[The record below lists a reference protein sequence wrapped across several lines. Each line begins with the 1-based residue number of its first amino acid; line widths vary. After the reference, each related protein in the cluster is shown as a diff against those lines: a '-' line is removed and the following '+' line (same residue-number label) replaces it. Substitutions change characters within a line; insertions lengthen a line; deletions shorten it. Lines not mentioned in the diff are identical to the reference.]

1 MINSARGF
9 NLTGNYCSS
18 FRKQCMKISK
28 LLFLVLF
35 FSLTD
40 LFAQKIQS
48 PDEFFGYKTGEQFTP
63 HYRVLEY
70 YKYLASA
77 SKNIRIQEYG
87 RTYEGRPLFLVFI
100 ASDDNIARLEEIRGN
115 NLALTGIVD
124 GSSGIKNTEISAS
137 QPVLVWLSYNVHG
150 NESVSTEASMHTSY
164 ALLNP
169 DDQRSKSWLKNTVV
183 IIDPCLNPDGRERY
197 INFYNPVKN
206 LIPDPHP
213 FSREH
218 IEPWPGGR
226 ANHYYFD
233 LNRDWAW
240 QSQIESQ
247 HRLAVYNKWLPQVH
261 VDFHEQGINEPY
273 YFAPAAEPY
282 HQDISKWQRDFQTII
297 GKNNAKYFDQKGWM
311 YFTKERFDLLY
322 PSYGD
327 TYPVYNGSVG
337 MTYEQGGSGRAGLA
351 VINAEGDTLTLKDRI
366 EHHFTTGLS
375 TIEAASGNAAK
386 ALSEFKAY
394 FSNSRSNP
402 PGEYKSYV
410 LRGENTEKVKI
421 LAALLR
427 RNGIDFGY
435 GSSKGG
441 YGFNYLTGKNENF
454 KVDRNDLVISAFQ
467 PKSVLLKVLL
477 EPKTFVSDSA
487 TYDITAWSIP
497 YAFGLQ
503 AYASK
508 DPLKPEFQTTSE
520 QVQTVSNIVNPV
532 AFIANWNSISDVRF
546 LTELLKANIRVR
558 YSEIPFESGG
568 KRFNAGSLIIARNGN
583 AHLGEGFEKTLTDL
597 AKKSGIVL
605 QAMPSALVDKGA
617 DLGSDK
623 IRYIRKPKIVVI
635 GGESSSSLAFGEI
648 WHFFEQQINYPLTV
662 IRAQDLMR
670 INWDD
675 VDVMIFPDGNYS
687 DIGNE
692 RMQQWIRSGGKLIAM
707 EGAVSKL
714 AGIKGFDIKGK
725 EDPKKEDKNQNPYE
739 DIRAYENRE
748 RESVRTNIPGAIY
761 KVDLDHTHPLGFGF
775 PDYYFTLKLDDKVYQ
790 YLSKGWN
797 VGVLKKDN
805 YVTGFVG
812 AQVKKKLTDGLIFGV
827 QEIGNGSVVYLADN
841 PLFRSFWE
849 NGKLLFSNAV
859 FMVGQ

>member
-1 MINSARGF
+1 M
-9 NLTGNYCSS
+9 
-18 FRKQCMKISK
+18 K
-28 LLFLVLF
+28 LLKLIFLLLVF
-35 FSLTD
+35 RISD
-40 LFAQKIQS
+40 LSAQKIQS
-48 PDEFFGYKTGEQFTP
+48 PEEFLGYKAGEQFTP
-63 HYRVLEY
+63 HYRVYEY
-70 YKYLASA
+70 YKYLASV
-77 SKNIRIQEYG
+77 SKNVRIQEYG
-87 RTYEGRPLFLVFI
+87 KSYEGRPLFLVFI
-100 ASDDNIARLEEIRGN
+100 ASDDNIGRIEVIRKN
-115 NLALTGIVD
+115 NLALTGLTN
-124 GSSGIKNTEISAS
+124 GASGQKNAGVPAS

-150 NESVSTEASMHTSY
+150 NESVSTEASMFTAY
-164 ALLNP
+164 ALTNP
-169 DDQRSKSWLKNTVV
+169 EEKRSKAWLQNTMV

-197 INFYNPVKN
+197 VNFYNPVKN
-206 LIPDPHP
+206 LKPDPHP

-247 HRLAVYNKWLPQVH
+247 QRLAVYNKWLPQVH

-297 GKNNAKYFDQKGWM
+297 GKNNAKYFDQNGWM
-311 YFTKERFDLLY
+311 YFTRERFDLLY

-375 TIEAASGNAAK
+375 TIEAASNHAEK
-386 ALSEFKAY
+386 ALSEFKSY
-394 FSNSRSNP
+394 FLNSRSNP
-402 PGEYKSYV
+402 PGEFKSYV
-410 LRGENTEKVKI
+410 VRGDNTEKLKT
-421 LAALLR
+421 LTTLLS

-435 GSSKGG
+435 GSSKGSQG
-441 YGFNYLTGKNENF
+441 LNYFTGRTESF
-454 KVDRNDLVISAFQ
+454 KIERNDLVISAYQ
-467 PKSVLLKVLL
+467 PKSVLLKVLF
-477 EPKTFVSDSA
+477 EPNTFVSDSA
-487 TYDITAWSIP
+487 TYDITAWSLP

-503 AYASK
+503 AFASK
-508 DPLKPEFQTTSE
+508 EALKPEFPTVSE
-520 QVQTVSNIVNPV
+520 QVPEAVTVVNPV
-532 AFIANWNSISDVRF
+532 AFIANWNSLSDVRF
-546 LTELLKANIRVR
+546 LAELLNNNIRVR
-558 YSEIPFESGG
+558 YSEIPFETGG
-568 KRFNAGSLIIARNGN
+568 KRFNAGSLIITRSGN
-583 AHLGEGFEKTLTDL
+583 NHIGAGFENRVNEL
-597 AKKSGIVL
+597 AKKSGITL
-605 QAMPSALVDKGA
+605 QGISSAFMDKGA

-623 IRYIRKPKIVVI
+623 IRFIRKPKILVV
-635 GGESSSSLAFGEI
+635 GGESASSLAFGEI

-662 IRAQDLMR
+662 IRAQDLSR
-670 INWDD
+670 INWDEFD
-675 VDVMIFPDGNYS
+675 LMIFPDGNYNDLGS
-687 DIGNE
+687 DK
-692 RMQQWIRSGGKLIAM
+692 MQQWIRSGGKLIAM

-714 AGIKGFDIKGK
+714 SGIRGFDIKSK
-725 EDPKKEDKNQNPYE
+725 EEVKKDDKIKNPYE

-748 RESVRTNIPGAIY
+748 RESVRSNIPGAIY
-761 KVDLDHTHPLGFGF
+761 KVNLDNTHPLGFGF
-775 PDYYFTLKLDDKVYQ
+775 PDFYYTLKMDDKIYQ

-797 VGVLKKDN
+797 VGVFKKDN

-827 QEIGNGSVVYLADN
+827 QEMGSGSVVYFADD